1 MDTCVGQRNGPAG
14 PARIRALFWVRERLQ
29 AGHGGRQVAPGRSG
43 DASQVGLKV
52 LIRFERIS
60 AVDLGLPM
68 INLRHFCS

>member
-1 MDTCVGQRNGPAG
+1 VDTCVGQRNGPAG
-14 PARIRALFWVRERLQ
+14 LARIRSLIWVRERLQ
-29 AGHGGRQVAPGRSG
+29 AGHGGRQVAPAARVMP
-43 DASQVGLKV
+43 AKWALKV